1 MCSVIAYHGPDAS
14 GSQNNNYNAWVTE
27 CPGATSTG
35 SYRPTR
41 TRAVLLLT
49 TRVQLREAD
58 GRGGYSIASLRA
70 PRQHV
75 TEREGGGWWILD
87 CVGWVGSARLKHV
100 DAVEVLGGLHQA
112 LGHELLAAA
121 QGHARVVVLLV
132 GLLVAVGVADL
143 ALQVRAELGLVRAQ
157 AWWGLG

>member
-1 MCSVIAYHGPDAS
+1 MCSVIAYHGPVAS

-58 GRGGYSIASLRA
+58 GRGGYSLPPPSALRGSTSQ
-70 PRQHV
+70 RG
-75 TEREGGGWWILD
+75 REEDGGYWIVWGGW
-87 CVGWVGSARLKHV
+87 G
-100 DAVEVLGGLHQA
+100 Q
-112 LGHELLAAA
+112 
-121 QGHARVVVLLV
+121 HA
-132 GLLVAVGVADL
+132 
-143 ALQVRAELGLVRAQ
+143 
-157 AWWGLG
+157 

>member
-1 MCSVIAYHGPDAS
+1 MGRTSRSASHNTGPAK
-14 GSQNNNYNAWVTE
+14 G
-27 CPGATSTG
+27 G
-35 SYRPTR
+35 R
-41 TRAVLLLT
+41 RA
-49 TRVQLREAD
+49 
-58 GRGGYSIASLRA
+58 GCYSIASLRA

-75 TEREGGGWWILD
+75 TEKREGGGWWILD

-132 GLLVAVGVADL
+132 GLLVAVGVANL
-143 ALQVRAELGLVRAQ
+143 ALQVRAELGLVRAD
-157 AWWGLG
+157 AIPEGPLRVGVNVHLDGARLDGVADVLARRARAAVEDER

>member
-1 MCSVIAYHGPDAS
+1 MGYGVSWRHKHRLLPPYAHTSRSASHNTGPAK
-14 GSQNNNYNAWVTE
+14 G
-27 CPGATSTG
+27 G
-35 SYRPTR
+35 R
-41 TRAVLLLT
+41 RAGWL
-49 TRVQLREAD
+49 QPPSA
-58 GRGGYSIASLRA
+58 LRA

-75 TEREGGGWWILD
+75 TERDGGGWWILD

-112 LGHELLAAA
+112 LGHERLAAA

-143 ALQVRAELGLVRAQ
+143 ALQVRAELALVRADAIPEGPAKVAPRSQ
-157 AWWGLG
+157 P